1 MKLTADEKRT
11 TNKDLDQDR
20 EWHTTNRKIAEEHLQ
35 TANNIYCG
43 MAFGEFVETELTE
56 IIAQALAEA
65 EAKGI
70 EKAAEIVHRAWQ
82 TPFLHNKAEL
92 ALQSVDDEIRALMEE
107 NG

>member
-1 MKLTADEKRT
+1 MS
-11 TNKDLDQDR
+11 
-20 EWHTTNRKIAEEHLQ
+20 KIAEEHLQ

-56 IIAQALAEA
+56 IIAQALADA

-70 EKAAEIVHRAWQ
+70 EKAAKHYDEQAKCAREMRSKSVGNSERWHRQNEID
-82 TPFLHNKAEL
+82 AERI
-92 ALQSVDDEIRALMEE
+92 AKEIRALIKE